1 MKLYQILFQNEAAK
15 SVPQALNAKLAAV
28 VSTGY
33 GAHRV
38 VLIDTETT
46 LKTLQNFPTNNGEI
60 AANRIVDADSVV
72 AEVAWSTSNSELSRV
87 VSSAGID
94 KYGPLCYQLVMY
106 RISPGWL
113 RSDTS
118 LSVGEHGSQNVWNKM
133 YELSNSG
140 VYERKWVG
148 DFSNPA
154 NQISDSAG
162 VSYEELYKYLDILY
176 LKAKSDPEVLTEE
189 YFLDWLADNGKK
201 PKHFG
206 QFWAYKM
213 SSHDPQTSYLF
224 ERGKEFMVEL
234 DKLLD
239 EQGINV
245 KSAAAFI
252 DRIGAEFFSRL
263 YGAD

>member
-1 MKLYQILFQNEAAK
+1 MKLYHILFQNEAAK

-38 VLIDTETT
+38 ALIDTETT
-46 LKTLQNFPTNNGEI
+46 LETLRSFSTDSEER
-60 AANRIVDADSVV
+60 AADRVVDADSVL
-72 AEVAWSTSNSELSRV
+72 AEVAWSTSKSGPSRV

-118 LSVGEHGSQNVWNKM
+118 LSDGSQYVWNKM

-148 DFSNPA
+148 DFSDPA
-154 NQISDSAG
+154 SQISDSAG
-162 VSYEELYKYLDILY
+162 VSYESQEELYKYRDILY
-176 LKAKSDPEVLTEE
+176 LEAKSDPEVLTEK

-201 PKHFG
+201 PEHFG

-224 ERGKEFMVEL
+224 
-234 DKLLD
+234 D
-239 EQGINV
+239 
-245 KSAAAFI
+245 
-252 DRIGAEFFSRL
+252 
-263 YGAD
+263 